1 MQTPK
6 HGVVIVNSAG
16 VIVITEA
23 WALFKPGADTLV
35 VLTVLACADVAGGAL
50 GVVVAFRRDL
60 ALLIVADLTNRASG
74 LTLALGQ
81 GRGGQAGSVA
91 VLALLALAVQD
102 TGTLWLADACLA
114 SVALSPCLALQVALA

>member
-6 HGVVIVNSAG
+6 HGVATVNSAG

-23 WALFKPGADTLV
+23 RSLGQPGADTLV
-35 VLTVLACADVAGGAL
+35 VLTELACADVAGGAL

-60 ALLIVADLTNRASG
+60 ALLVVADLTNRASG
-74 LTLALGQ
+74 VALALGQ

-102 TGTLWLADACLA
+102 TGTLWFADAFLA
-114 SVALSPCLALQVALA
+114 SVALSPCLALRVALA